1 MKTNTL
7 VLLILCTVILLAG
20 ALLTQH
26 FISGLSSTLP
36 PSAEEQIEM
45 QENIPPA
52 QDTVTEKVD
61 EEIALA
67 NRLYTPNIQ
76 LPAEDKWELSLCDET
91 ILPQHNY
98 QGIFCKTK
106 GLAQCAFFPNGL
118 PFFCQELTD
127 EGKTA
132 YATNPW
138 GSSVMRTTYRPD
150 GKILSLFYFANNILR
165 REEHYDYDK
174 NLVMHIW
181 WMDQQIELH
190 QMDTKGRTL
199 NKFYFT
205 PDKPYVQ
212 YPDGNDMGE
221 INGEWQQIGN
231 KFFIDGKF
239 LYELPE
245 RISVPNICMIF
256 DGACEKVPTQP

>member
-7 VLLILCTVILLAG
+7 VLLILCTVLLLAG

-26 FISGLSSTLP
+26 FISGISSTLP

-76 LPAEDKWELSLCDET
+76 LPAEDKWELSPCNET

-106 GLAQCAFFPNGL
+106 GFAQCAFFPNGL

-127 EGKTA
+127 EGKTT

-138 GSSVMRTTYRPD
+138 GSSITRTQYGAD
-150 GKILSLFYFANNILR
+150 GKILSLFYFAYNVLR
-165 REEHYDYDK
+165 REEEYNYEKD
-174 NLVMHIW
+174 LITRIW
-181 WMDQQIELH
+181 WENQQIRLT
-190 QMDTKGRTL
+190 QTNTKGRTL
-199 NKFYFT
+199 NKYYFQLNG
-205 PDKPYVQ
+205 KYIL

-239 LYELPE
+239 LYELQP
-245 RISVPNICMIF
+245 RISMPDICLIF
-256 DGACEKVPTQP
+256 KGACEKVPQQP